1 MCACGFVSIQA
12 GITDGAIEA
21 VAAQDK
27 PSTPMNPLLQKGCS
41 LRPWFFFQFLTCLSV
56 VVAKLEGKM
65 QWLMTLATERRLQ
78 VKKK

>member
-41 LRPWFFFQFLTCLSV
+41 LRPWGFFQSPREFVSDLFECRGCE
-56 VVAKLEGKM
+56 A
-65 QWLMTLATERRLQ
+65 
-78 VKKK
+78 